1 MKAKKVLMSLDA
13 GARLGHYEIRSRLGA
28 GGMGEVYLARD
39 TSELERTVALKFL
52 PAELASD
59 QKRMQRFIQEA
70 KTVSALNHPNILTI
84 YEFGQADSVRFIAME
99 YVDGVTLREQMR
111 ERRLKLHDVLDTAV
125 QIAAA
130 LNAAHEAGVVH
141 RDIKPEN
148 IMVRRDHIVKVLDF
162 GLAKLTMKEA
172 AAESVS
178 VDSEAG
184 TKVLVHTEPGLVMG
198 TASYMS
204 PEQSQAS
211 AKVDHRTDIW
221 SLGVVFYEMVA
232 GRVPFEGK
240 DIHRQI
246 IAIQETDPPPLS
258 KFAEG
263 VPERL
268 EEIVEK
274 ALAKDPDER
283 YQTAKDLLIDLR
295 NLKRKLDVDAE
306 IERTY
311 APEFRSTTSGA
322 SGTQGTASNAQQS
335 SAQTTPVGQ
344 AQPTSSAEYIVSQIK
359 QHKRGAAL
367 IALALVFAAATVAAY
382 FYLSKRNGEPTRS
395 TSADTIDSIAVLPL
409 TNESH
414 DPNVDW
420 LADGL
425 TESIIYKLSQ
435 LPNLKV
441 LARSTVF
448 RYKGKEIDPAQAAR
462 ELNVRAV
469 LTGRVLQH
477 GDDLTVSAE
486 LIDTRDNR
494 LLWGERYDRKM
505 TDLNAVQQEIARVV
519 SEKLRQKLTGE
530 EQRQLAKQ
538 DTTNSEAYQFYLKG
552 RYYWNKRSPD
562 NFRKAIS
569 YFQQALERDPNY
581 ALAYSGLADAYCLL
595 PNYGGSTPAETMPKA
610 KAAARKALE
619 IDDSLAEGHASLG
632 QILFYDWDFA
642 GGERELRRAIELN
655 PNYASAHQWLG
666 ELLSAMGRFDEAIA
680 EVRRALELDPLSLII
695 NRVLADAY
703 YSARRY
709 DEAIEQYRKTIEIDP
724 NFATAHGD
732 LGDAFAAKGMHAEAV
747 AEYAKSDEIME
758 GEEGKKNAAAILDAY
773 AKGGWKGFLQQN
785 ISHFKELS
793 NRSYVPPSFIAAQ
806 YAQLG
811 EKDEAFAW
819 LEKDYQEHGFAITD
833 MKVDPQLDNLRS
845 DPRFADLMRRV
856 GLPQ

>member
-1 MKAKKVLMSLDA
+1 MSLDA
-13 GARLGHYEIRSRLGA
+13 GTQLGRYEIRSKIGE

-52 PAELASD
+52 PAEVAAD

-99 YVDGVTLREQMR
+99 YVDGVTLRDEMR
-111 ERRLKLHDVLDTAV
+111 ERRLKLHDVLDLSM

-162 GLAKLTMKEA
+162 GLAKLTMKSA
-172 AAESVS
+172 TAERER
-178 VDSEAG
+178 VDSQAG
-184 TKVLVHTEPGLVMG
+184 TKVLINTEPGLVMG

-204 PEQSQAS
+204 PEQSQGS
-211 AKVDHRTDIW
+211 ARVDHRTDIW
-221 SLGVVFYEMVA
+221 SLGVVLYECIA

-258 KFAEG
+258 RFAEG

-311 APEFRSTTSGA
+311 APELRSTTSGA
-322 SGTQGTASNAQQS
+322 SGAQSTVSNAQQDA
-335 SAQTTPVGQ
+335 AQTAKVGQ
-344 AQPTSSAEYIVSQIK
+344 AQPTSSAEFIVSQIK
-359 QHKRGAAL
+359 QHKLGVQI
-367 IALALVFAAATVAAY
+367 IAVALVVATISVVTY
-382 FYLSKRNGEPTRS
+382 FYLAKRNGEPTIS
-395 TSADTIDSIAVLPL
+395 NAVETIDSIAVLPL
-409 TNESH
+409 VNESH
-414 DPNVDW
+414 DPTVDW

-448 RYKGKEIDPAQAAR
+448 HYKGKDVDAAQVAR

-469 LTGRVLQH
+469 LMGRVWQH

-486 LIDTRDNR
+486 LIDARDNR
-494 LLWGERYDRKM
+494 LLWGERYERKM
-505 TDLNAVQQEIARVV
+505 TDVNSVQQEIARIV

-530 EQRQLAKQ
+530 EQKQLAKGNTQ
-538 DTTNSEAYQFYLKG
+538 NTEAYQLYLKG
-552 RYYWNKRSPD
+552 RYYWNKRTGEAFKKSIEYF
-562 NFRKAIS
+562 NQAI
-569 YFQQALERDPNY
+569 ERDPNY
-581 ALAYSGLADAYCLL
+581 ALAYAGLADTYNLI
-595 PNYGGSTPAETMPKA
+595 PNYSAGSPQEFFPKA
-610 KAAARKALE
+610 KAAAMKALE
-619 IDDSLAEGHASLG
+619 IDDTLTEAHTSLG
-632 QILFYDWDFA
+632 DILFVYDWNFA
-642 GGERELRRAIELN
+642 GSSRELQRAIELN
-655 PNYASAHQWLG
+655 PNYATAHHWYGENLG
-666 ELLSAMGRFDEAIA
+666 NLGRFDEGLA
-680 EVRRALELDPLSLII
+680 ELKRAQELDPLSLII
-695 NRVLADAY
+695 NADIGEVY
-703 YSARRY
+703 IWARQY
-709 DEAIEQYRKTIEIDP
+709 DKAVEQLRKTIEMDQ
-724 NFATAHGD
+724 NFYYAHWH
-732 LGDAFAAKGMHAEAV
+732 LGLAYESKGSFQEAI
-747 AEYAKSDEIME
+747 AEYQKALQLEDDPWVRALL
-758 GEEGKKNAAAILDAY
+758 GHAY
-773 AKGGWKGFLQQN
+773 AASGKRDEALKVLNQL
-785 ISHFKELS
+785 KETS
-793 NRSYVPPSFIAAQ
+793 KQRYVPAYGIAVV
-806 YAQLG
+806 YAGLG
-811 EKDEAFAW
+811 EKDEAFRW
-819 LEKDYQEHGFAITD
+819 LEKSYQDHANDLVIL
-833 MKVDPQLDNLRS
+833 KVDPLLDSLHS
-845 DPRFADLMRRV
+845 DPRFADLVRRV
-856 GLPQ
+856 GLP